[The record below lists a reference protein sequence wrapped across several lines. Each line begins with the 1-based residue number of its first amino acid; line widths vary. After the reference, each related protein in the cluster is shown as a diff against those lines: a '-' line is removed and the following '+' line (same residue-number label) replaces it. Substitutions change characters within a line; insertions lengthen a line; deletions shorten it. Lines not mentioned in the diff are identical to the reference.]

1 MWNGYVTLSKLYDF
15 LLIFTLL
22 HGTLC
27 NYCIFLSDPGFLNF
41 LEYSQLKCL
50 KLYRNVNHLYLVP
63 KVDRCGDPSIYCW
76 FHMVPPIAPPPP
88 KKKHFEYFANLAGGK
103 KGNMCHVTQWSR
115 DSLIIKLLVKISV
128 IDMTQRLSNST
139 CSKSNLTNTLVC
151 KEHLQDQLWLQK
163 LLHI

>member
-50 KLYRNVNHLYLVP
+50 RLYRNVNHLYLVP
-63 KVDRCGDPSIYCW
+63 KVDRCSDPSIYCW
-76 FHMVPPIAPPPP
+76 FHMVPPIAQKNL
-88 KKKHFEYFANLAGGK
+88 KKNILNTLLIWQGARR
-103 KGNMCHVTQWSR
+103 GNMCHVTQWLR